1 MSTFELNPSIFENS
15 FSSNEVV
22 ENGNDDSDSDIE
34 ILEDLR
40 PKEVSLNSNF
50 IKDSGYNSD
59 IIDSPAKPEISS
71 NEVSD
76 SEEEHCE
83 ECGQFLN
90 NVSFHSFNGGISEKE
105 ALEFFDAESKPSL
118 KMTNASV
125 FDSVGH
131 LVSFK
136 RVS

>member
-1 MSTFELNPSIFENS
+1 MSTFELNPSIFDNS

-22 ENGNDDSDSDIE
+22 ENGDDSDSDIE
-34 ILEDLR
+34 ILEDLC
-40 PKEVSLNSNF
+40 PKEFPTNSNF
-50 IKDSGYNSD
+50 TKDSGY
-59 IIDSPAKPEISS
+59 DSPAKPEISS

-76 SEEEHCE
+76 SEDEHCE

>member
-76 SEEEHCE
+76 SEDEHCE

>member
-1 MSTFELNPSIFENS
+1 MTFELNPQIFENS
-15 FSSNEVV
+15 FSNEMVG
-22 ENGNDDSDSDIE
+22 NGDDSDSDIE
-34 ILEDLR
+34 ILEDIR
-40 PKEVSLNSNF
+40 VPKEVPSNSNF
-50 IKDSGYNSD
+50 TKNSGYNSD
-59 IIDSPAKPEISS
+59 TFDSPAKPEISS

-76 SEEEHCE
+76 GEDEHCE

-90 NVSFHSFNGGISEKE
+90 NVSFHSFNGGISERE

-118 KMTNASV
+118 KVNNASV

>member
-22 ENGNDDSDSDIE
+22 ENGDDSDSDIE

-40 PKEVSLNSNF
+40 PKEVPSNSNF

-76 SEEEHCE
+76 SEDEHCE

-90 NVSFHSFNGGISEKE
+90 KVSFHSFNGGISEKE